1 MPGGWYGSFLRKR
14 SVEEEWSAMKD
25 HIDLLKFVKSDVFVF
40 ADVSDSIQSLGDI
53 PLKSRP
59 KLEDSEWTSYGKKIS
74 EISNRLFDIGLPMSY
89 HEHMGTIIQTE
100 EDVDRFINETNDKT
114 FLLYDTG
121 HLLFAEANYENILR
135 KYISRINHV
144 HCKDIRKDILE
155 DSLSKNLSFRD
166 SFLKGVF
173 TVPGDGCID
182 YLPLLKILYQNKY
195 NKWLVIEAEQDP
207 DKANPYIY
215 AKKGYSYLKSVIDDI
230 GYII

>member
-1 MPGGWYGSFLRKR
+1 
-14 SVEEEWSAMKD
+14 
-25 HIDLLKFVKSDVFVF
+25 
-40 ADVSDSIQSLGDI
+40 
-53 PLKSRP
+53 
-59 KLEDSEWTSYGKKIS
+59 
-74 EISNRLFDIGLPMSY
+74 MSY

-144 HCKDIRKDILE
+144 HCKDIRKDIL
-155 DSLSKNLSFRD
+155 DISLSNNLSFRD

-215 AKKGYSYLKSVIDDI
+215 AQKGYSYLKSVIDDI